1 MMRAP
6 HFVILAQIDPQHS
19 ISACRHGMVHLTW
32 ARITVRFVKDE
43 FQRLAGLLQR
53 AADNLPPS
61 SVRDGNLWVT
71 SRPDEDCE
79 IRMGSLVLLLAPT
92 EFHEFARLT
101 QSRKEPQE
109 NPRLRNVGWTGIR
122 VPSQFSGT
130 DPANS
135 LLSKLTALPSLHLLW
150 RANPHELE
158 CPRQHKLGRLGQ
170 AQPGLGQI
178 GFVGVR
184 TNHTAVAIE
193 GMEGRGQVLGVVG

>member
-101 QSRKEPQE
+101 QKAAKSLKRILASGMWDGQESESPPSFLEQIQQIRFSR
-109 NPRLRNVGWTGIR
+109 N
-122 VPSQFSGT
+122 
-130 DPANS
+130 
-135 LLSKLTALPSLHLLW
+135 
-150 RANPHELE
+150 
-158 CPRQHKLGRLGQ
+158 
-170 AQPGLGQI
+170 
-178 GFVGVR
+178 
-184 TNHTAVAIE
+184 
-193 GMEGRGQVLGVVG
+193 